1 MNNSYFN
8 PNANPNLGYNDITG
22 STGIPSSSII
32 GSNTSIPGSSLV
44 GSSKDLPM
52 EQSYVENILRMN
64 KGKVASFYMTFPD
77 AGEWKDKIFTGV
89 VEQAARD
96 HFVVSDPKTGKWY
109 LLLSI
114 YLDFIVFD
122 EEINYKII

>member
-8 PNANPNLGYNDITG
+8 PNANPNLGYNDMTG
-22 STGIPSSSII
+22 STGIP
-32 GSNTSIPGSSLV
+32 NTLGITASG
-44 GSSKDLPM
+44 GSKDLPM

-77 AGEWKDKIFTGV
+77 AGEWKDRIFTGV

-96 HFVVSDPKTGKWY
+96 HFVISDPKTGKWY

>member
-8 PNANPNLGYNDITG
+8 PNSNPNLGYNNVTG
-22 STGIPSSSII
+22 STGIPNINSA
-32 GSNTSIPGSSLV
+32 GNTE
-44 GSSKDLPM
+44 LPM

-77 AGEWKDKIFTGV
+77 AGEWRDKIFTGV

-96 HFVVSDPKTGKWY
+96 HFVISDPKTGKWY

-114 YLDFIVFD
+114 YLDYIVFD

>member
-8 PNANPNLGYNDITG
+8 PNGNPNLGYNNMTG
-22 STGIPSSSII
+22 STGAPGVS
-32 GSNTSIPGSSLV
+32 GSS
-44 GSSKDLPM
+44 GTELPM

-64 KGKVASFYMTFPD
+64 KGKIASFYMTFPH
-77 AGEWKDKIFTGV
+77 AGECKDRIFTGV

-96 HFVVSDPKTGKWY
+96 HFVISDPKTGKWY

-122 EEINYKII
+122 EEINYKVI

>member
-8 PNANPNLGYNDITG
+8 PNNANLGYNNVTG
-22 STGIPSSSII
+22 STGAPGMIASS
-32 GSNTSIPGSSLV
+32 GTE
-44 GSSKDLPM
+44 LPM

-64 KGKVASFYMTFPD
+64 KGKIASFYMTFPD
-77 AGEWKDKIFTGV
+77 AGEWKDRIFTGV

-96 HFVVSDPKTGKWY
+96 HFVISDPKTGKWY

-122 EEINYKII
+122 EEINYKIV

>member
-8 PNANPNLGYNDITG
+8 PNANPNIGYNNPTG
-22 STGIPSSSII
+22 SSGAPL
-32 GSNTSIPGSSLV
+32 SNNSTISTE
-44 GSSKDLPM
+44 LPM

-77 AGEWKDKIFTGV
+77 AGEWKDRIFTGV

-96 HFVVSDPKTGKWY
+96 HFVISDPKTGKWY

>member
-8 PNANPNLGYNDITG
+8 PNANPNLGYNNVTG
-22 STGIPSSSII
+22 STGNPTINSSVP
-32 GSNTSIPGSSLV
+32 TELT
-44 GSSKDLPM
+44 L

-64 KGKVASFYMTFPD
+64 KGKIASFYMTFPD

-89 VEQAARD
+89 IEQAARD
-96 HFVVSDPKTGKWY
+96 HF
-109 LLLSI
+109 
-114 YLDFIVFD
+114 VFD

>member
-1 MNNSYFN
+1 MNNNYFN
-8 PNANPNLGYNDITG
+8 PNIPTNSVPSNITG
-22 STGIPSSSII
+22 EY
-32 GSNTSIPGSSLV
+32 NTSSFPAGTL
-44 GSSKDLPM
+44 GDLPL

-77 AGEWKDKIFTGV
+77 SNEWRDRIFTGV

-96 HFVVSDPKTGKWY
+96 HIVISDPKTGKWY

-122 EEINYKII
+122 EEINYKVI

>member
-8 PNANPNLGYNDITG
+8 PNALGGNIPNDIT
-22 STGIPSSSII
+22 SNF
-32 GSNTSIPGSSLV
+32 NTSNLPP
-44 GSSKDLPM
+44 DLPM

-77 AGEWKDKIFTGV
+77 ANEWRDRIFTGV
-89 VEQAARD
+89 IEQAARD
-96 HFVVSDPKTGKWY
+96 HVVISDPKTGKWY

-122 EEINYKII
+122 EDINYKVI

>member
-8 PNANPNLGYNDITG
+8 PNSFSNDY
-22 STGIPSSSII
+22 S
-32 GSNTSIPGSSLV
+32 GSS
-44 GSSKDLPM
+44 GAPGGADLPM
-52 EQSYVENILRMN
+52 EQSYVENILRLN

-77 AGEWKDKIFTGV
+77 ANEWRDRIFTGV

-96 HFVVSDPKTGKWY
+96 HVVISDPKTGKWY
-109 LLLSI
+109 LLLTI

-122 EEINYKII
+122 EEINYKVI

>member
-8 PNANPNLGYNDITG
+8 PNSNPNLGYNNMTG
-22 STGIPSSSII
+22 STGA
-32 GSNTSIPGSSLV
+32 PGNV
-44 GSSKDLPM
+44 GSSSAELPM

-77 AGEWKDKIFTGV
+77 AGEWKDRIFTGI

-96 HFVVSDPKTGKWY
+96 HFVISDPKTGKWY

-114 YLDFIVFD
+114 YLDYIVFD
-122 EEINYKII
+122 EEINYKVI

>member
-1 MNNSYFN
+1 MNNGYY
-8 PNANPNLGYNDITG
+8 NPNLNN
-22 STGIPSSSII
+22 GIPN
-32 GSNTSIPGSSLV
+32 GVNYTSG
-44 GSSKDLPM
+44 DNELPM

-64 KGKVASFYMTFPD
+64 KGKIASFYMTFPD
-77 AGEWKDKIFTGV
+77 SNEWRDRIFTGV

-96 HFVVSDPKTGKWY
+96 HIVVSDPKTGKWY

-122 EEINYKII
+122 EEINYKVI